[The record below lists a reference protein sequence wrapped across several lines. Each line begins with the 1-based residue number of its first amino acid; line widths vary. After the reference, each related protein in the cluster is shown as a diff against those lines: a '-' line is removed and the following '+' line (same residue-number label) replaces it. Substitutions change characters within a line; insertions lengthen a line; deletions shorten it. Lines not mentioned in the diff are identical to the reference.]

1 MEEKI
6 LAILTEMQQDMRD
19 MKTDTNNIKTTQQ
32 EHTQLLGALEH
43 PKEVMRAEQDNMN
56 IRLIKI
62 EGSTK
67 RIEQE
72 VAMLKRDTRDI
83 EKRTAKNWS
92 DVVEIKERIGL

>member
-1 MEEKI
+1 
-6 LAILTEMQQDMRD
+6 
-19 MKTDTNNIKTTQQ
+19 
-32 EHTQLLGALEH
+32 
-43 PKEVMRAEQDNMN
+43 MRAEQDNMN

-67 RIEQE
+67 RIEQK

>member
-1 MEEKI
+1 M
-6 LAILTEMQQDMRD
+6 
-19 MKTDTNNIKTTQQ
+19 
-32 EHTQLLGALEH
+32 GALEH

-67 RIEQE
+67 RIEQA

>member
-1 MEEKI
+1 
-6 LAILTEMQQDMRD
+6 
-19 MKTDTNNIKTTQQ
+19 
-32 EHTQLLGALEH
+32 LGALEH

-67 RIEQE
+67 RIEQA

>member
-1 MEEKI
+1 M
-6 LAILTEMQQDMRD
+6 
-19 MKTDTNNIKTTQQ
+19 
-32 EHTQLLGALEH
+32 GALEH

-72 VAMLKRDTRDI
+72 VAMLKKDTRDI